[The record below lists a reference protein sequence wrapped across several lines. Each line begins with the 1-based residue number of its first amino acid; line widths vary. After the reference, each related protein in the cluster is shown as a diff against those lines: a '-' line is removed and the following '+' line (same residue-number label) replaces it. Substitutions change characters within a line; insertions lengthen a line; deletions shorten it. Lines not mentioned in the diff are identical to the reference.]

1 MYHQHISS
9 QIKNKYISSEKLIN
23 EIPDIPVEC
32 KHIRSEILLN
42 DFETFETI
50 QMEEGIQ
57 LGLTE
62 TTTYGMNLDL
72 SLPETNYVPNIEDN
86 DTLPGDD
93 ILFGFEKRKH
103 VVKEEE
109 QSDNDIFNTFDQVGV
124 IQQSH
129 EIESAFEH
137 QTYKNITVEHLIP
150 KQK

>member
-32 KHIRSEILLN
+32 KHIRSEIILN

-72 SLPETNYVPNIEDN
+72 SLPETNYVPNIEDY
-86 DTLPGDD
+86 DILPGDD
-93 ILFGFEKRKH
+93 ILFGLKKSN
-103 VVKEEE
+103 K
-109 QSDNDIFNTFDQVGV
+109 
-124 IQQSH
+124 
-129 EIESAFEH
+129 
-137 QTYKNITVEHLIP
+137 
-150 KQK
+150 